1 MPRAAK
7 TSAACARKWCRMPA
21 PAPCASTYSSRA
33 SCGRTSIP
41 SSVFAK
47 ALVEACEDAH
57 ELGLYVEDFDD
68 RIVAE
73 LLHALQCVDNRE
85 VAVVQLAIDL
95 IPFDR
100 HRDGSTGR
108 WAHTVGRD
116 HQLAGAVLEGDDVD
130 PAFPLADRALC
141 RPDGRMLI
149 GDEARK
155 QDRELQ
161 ALRIRQLAAER
172 QHD

>member
-33 SCGRTSIP
+33 SCGRTNMP

-47 ALVEACEDAH
+47 ALVEAFKDAH
-57 ELGLYVEDFDD
+57 ELGLHVEDSDD
-68 RIVAE
+68 RIGAE
-73 LLHALQCVDNRE
+73 LLHALQRVDDRE
-85 VAVVQLAIDL
+85 VAVVQLGIDL

-116 HQLAGAVLEGDDVD
+116 HQLAGAVLEGVNVD
-130 PAFPLADRALC
+130 LPFPLADRALG
-141 RPDGRMLI
+141 RRDGVMLI

-161 ALRIRQLAAER
+161 A
-172 QHD
+172 